1 MSSRKQITPF
11 IFVAVSF
18 VLGVVVLATAS
29 MIIKSFE
36 GESAGVG
43 APTLAE
49 FKADDGSTITLHAV
63 TYGQHHHMNVSVI
76 RGGTVIVFETGYI
89 DRSLEFYTGNDAMVV
104 WLSRKNAV
112 GAPMDCDWWSHC
124 SIADFHGTEVRD
136 GNARRHILQGW
147 SYEQDDASHGRPF
160 QPRDVAHSYY
170 DAEKKLVI
178 ATSVFPKIRSNG
190 DISIR
195 VFDVAQKQ
203 VAEFKVPNPAPQPT
217 KEWTAQTLPIDQTV
231 DQVTLRLTELHATVE
246 KQDYPGENERQERMH
261 VQPNFAILD
270 SSGKPAVDYFVIWT
284 NFSDSMENASTTYD
298 AQLSLKEPAWRL
310 EAYLRRRNNAA
321 FAQDEVVEIGPI
333 EIPASDTSVALDQ
346 EFSNAKI
353 QFRPL
358 QIGGR
363 GSVTYGFATT
373 SSGSGGSTSYSDIF
387 QPSNVPYD
395 MQVVSQNRT
404 ATVTLTGNVAHLRV
418 ENRALA
424 VGEMLTLL
432 GVDDQG
438 RDVPI
443 DQQSSLDTHFW
454 ILNVADDAKSVK
466 VKAILQT
473 AKRFTFF
480 VKPPTVFETKK

>member
-1 MSSRKQITPF
+1 MSARKQVTPF

-49 FKADDGSTITLHAV
+49 FKTDDGSTITLHAV
-63 TYGQHHHMNVSVI
+63 TFGQHHHMDVSVI

-89 DRSLEFYTGNDAMVV
+89 DRSLDFQTGDDAMVV
-104 WLSRKNAV
+104 WLSRKTAA
-112 GAPMDCDWWSHC
+112 GTPMDCDWWSHC
-124 SIADFHGTEVRD
+124 LIADVHGTEVRD
-136 GNARRHILQGW
+136 GDARRHILQGW
-147 SYEQDDASHGRPF
+147 PFEQDDAPNGRPF
-160 QPRDVAHSYY
+160 QPRHVAHSYY
-170 DAEKKLVI
+170 DSEKKLVI
-178 ATSVFPKIRSNG
+178 ATGVFPKIRSNG

-217 KEWTAQTLPIDQTV
+217 KEWTAQTLPIEQTV
-231 DQVTLRLTELHATVE
+231 DQVTLRLTELQATVQKE
-246 KQDYPGENERQERMH
+246 DYPDGNERQERMH

-270 SSGKPAVDYFVIWT
+270 SQGKPSADYSVNSIQF
-284 NFSDSMENASTTYD
+284 FDSMENVCHPYD
-298 AQLSLKEPAWRL
+298 LRLSLKEPAWRL
-310 EAYLRRRNNAA
+310 EAEVLRRDSAA
-321 FAQDEVVEIGPI
+321 FTQDEVVEIGPI
-333 EIPASDTSVALDQ
+333 EIPARDTSVALSQ
-346 EFSNAKI
+346 EFSNGKI

-363 GSVTYGFATT
+363 GSVTYGFATRSYGNGSIQ
-373 SSGSGGSTSYSDIF
+373 SSSEF
-387 QPSNVPYD
+387 HPSNVRYD
-395 MQVVSQNRT
+395 FRVVSQNRT

-424 VGEMLTLL
+424 AGEMLTLL

-443 DQQSSLDTHFW
+443 RQQSSHDTHFW

-480 VKPPTVFETKK
+480 VKPPTVFETNK